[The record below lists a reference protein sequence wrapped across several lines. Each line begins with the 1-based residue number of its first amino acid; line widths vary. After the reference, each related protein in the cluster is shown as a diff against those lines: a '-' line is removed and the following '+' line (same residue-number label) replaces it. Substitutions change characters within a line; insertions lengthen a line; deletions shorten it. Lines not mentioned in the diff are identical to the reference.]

1 MSHLGN
7 FHTFIVAKW
16 KSFLM
21 TIAEKDLVFQESVQT
36 QTNIIHF
43 YLKEKSA
50 QFSCVPLCSLSLFF
64 FLNLVISVYFSEF
77 TLFINGP
84 SHDFP
89 CRGFWWHHY
98 LFHFRL
104 VSVLGHRAFRRRPGI
119 HFSSESMPRKRFLT
133 RLLSHCCADLVGSGL
148 LLSNKMRISSMT
160 YDIYT
165 HYRFMIANARV
176 LGFSDAPIRQD
187 GASPVFRQEYC
198 ERKIGI
204 SC

>member
-1 MSHLGN
+1 
-7 FHTFIVAKW
+7 
-16 KSFLM
+16 M

-89 CRGFWWHHY
+89 CRGF
-98 LFHFRL
+98 
-104 VSVLGHRAFRRRPGI
+104 
-119 HFSSESMPRKRFLT
+119 
-133 RLLSHCCADLVGSGL
+133 
-148 LLSNKMRISSMT
+148 
-160 YDIYT
+160 
-165 HYRFMIANARV
+165 
-176 LGFSDAPIRQD
+176 
-187 GASPVFRQEYC
+187 
-198 ERKIGI
+198 
-204 SC
+204 